1 MLKCQCN
8 INSAKF
14 QEKMHT
20 NVCLIMFKSQNKLYQ
35 WIHELKG
42 TNYHDIDD
50 YIYSSFFLKA
60 CQKRNQNNILNEIV
74 VIFLLQ
80 I

>member
-14 QEKMHT
+14 QKKMHA

-50 YIYSSFFLKA
+50 YIKIIFFFFK
-60 CQKRNQNNILNEIV
+60 KHVKN
-74 VIFLLQ
+74 VIK
-80 I
+80 IIE

>member
-14 QEKMHT
+14 QKKMHA

-42 TNYHDIDD
+42 TNYHDIND
-50 YIYSSFFLKA
+50 YIRIILFSSFK
-60 CQKRNQNNILNEIV
+60 KHVKN
-74 VIFLLQ
+74 VIK
-80 I
+80 IIY